1 MSSGASSFTYMAI
14 ECVFPQWNLKLALL
28 VALLSPLMGFVLA
41 IIAWSLSRL
50 IAAIRSSSSSSSS
63 TSVPDNTNASND
75 NSNPNN
81 QNPDSPPS
89 IYLSNDENAPLL
101 VASNSNSPLDAQK
114 TSREAN
120 IIRNSRIGR
129 VVVVVISLL
138 YFSIASQ
145 FVMIFRCANYDSGT
159 KSYLHSYPTN
169 LIRPLLSSPPF
180 SPPLPSV
187 KILEIL

>member
-50 IAAIRSSSSSSSS
+50 IAAIRSSSSSS

-75 NSNPNN
+75 NSNLNN
-81 QNPDSPPS
+81 QNDNPPPS

-180 SPPLPSV
+180 SLPSSPIC
-187 KILEIL
+187 KIFEIL